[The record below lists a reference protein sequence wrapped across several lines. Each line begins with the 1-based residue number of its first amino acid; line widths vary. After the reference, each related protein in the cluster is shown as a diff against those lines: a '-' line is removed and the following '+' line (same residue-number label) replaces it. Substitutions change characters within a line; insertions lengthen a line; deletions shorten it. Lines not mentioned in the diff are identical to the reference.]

1 MYKRLIITLS
11 VVVLSICSCF
21 VSADDSGKAVSV
33 AGRVLVRSEDGKT
46 SKMSFL
52 KSGDAIAKGSVINTS
67 STSAVKLLMTDKSV
81 LDLGPSTLFK
91 VNEYK
96 LNQTS
101 DRQVDMEM
109 SYGKI
114 RASVNSPVGPKGKFT
129 IRTKAATM
137 GVRGTEFVV
146 TSGIDTYMA
155 RATPDAT
162 GAAKAVPATAG
173 KTEIAVVSG
182 KLDVTTEKKAA
193 TSNSAVKTE
202 TVKLEAG
209 SKLVAIA
216 KLPEKLDLGKERGP
230 AAETKVE
237 VTKLTV
243 AEVKDIKAA
252 ATLPDKTFTNAIAID
267 DNIGKNTDGGAHTF
281 AALATDFAIPKDM
294 GAITTVG
301 IIPGVSNAESGFGKP
316 PTNNQAGPITVTVI
330 FKK

>member
-1 MYKRLIITLS
+1 MS
-11 VVVLSICSCF
+11 FCSCF
-21 VSADDSGKAVSV
+21 VCADDSGKAVSV

-52 KSGDAIAKGSVINTS
+52 KSGDSVTKGSVINTS

-146 TSGIDTYMA
+146 TSDLDTLPVVKEGEKKIGA
-155 RATPDAT
+155 KETP
-162 GAAKAVPATAG
+162 KATAG
-173 KTEIAVVSG
+173 KTEITVITG

-193 TSNSAVKTE
+193 TPNSAVKTE

-209 SKLVAIA
+209 NKLVAIA
-216 KLPEKLDLGKERGP
+216 KLPEKFDLGKERGP

-301 IIPGVSNAESGFGKP
+301 IIPGVSNAGSGFGKP
-316 PTNNQAGPITVTVI
+316 PTNNQGGPITVTVI